1 MVKESAK
8 KLIRSVLR
16 AYVLGTAVLIVLLW
30 LVSWLMGIYIDGVE
44 SVLTSNGIRWLV
56 GNLME
61 NFKSMP
67 LAEIICGLMGV
78 SVLRESGIVKLF
90 DGHISLKQK
99 RAIQITA
106 VFIAVF
112 ALLFSLLLLLP
123 DAILL
128 SAFGGLANSP
138 LMKGL
143 FGIVMLFVLL
153 TGNIYGYTAGRFV
166 NLNDFV
172 QAHVSIFHTVSSYF
186 IILFLGCQF
195 VSCLDF
201 SNIFVIVGNEDLI
214 ISISQIV
221 LYYIPLIL
229 YVLLVL

>member
-128 SAFGGLANSP
+128 SAFGGLDNSP

-143 FGIVMLFVLL
+143 YGIVMLFVLL
-153 TGNIYGYTAGRFV
+153 IGNIYGYTSGRFV
-166 NLNDFV
+166 NLHDFV